1 MTKNEINNLSG
12 AAALDAISTE
22 ELAAYERLLSES
34 EEARSEAIELADTAV
49 ILGLAVQPIEP
60 PAGMRATLLAQIA
73 TMPQN
78 GVVPVEAVPTA
89 RTMDAAPLRSVGG
102 SKSAPA
108 DSAPATA
115 SATTPAER
123 KAEQR
128 WFRRPALAIASVAA
142 AVAIIAGGVS
152 VVTNFG
158 ADQNPSVSAS
168 ALEQLT
174 LASDKQEIVTDIE
187 GGGSATL
194 MYSEKLGSSAISMDG
209 TGDLSLDAVYQLWYI
224 GDDGPR
230 SAGVMPSDAE
240 GGSWQLLE
248 GEMHAGDVVG
258 VTVEPKGG
266 SEQPTTSPIVV
277 IAS

>member
-1 MTKNEINNLSG
+1 MTKDEINNLSG

-22 ELAAYERLLSES
+22 ELAAYERFLAES

-60 PAGMRATLLAQIA
+60 PAGMRASLLAQIA

-78 GVVPVEAVPTA
+78 GIVPVTAVPIE
-89 RTMDAAPLRSVGG
+89 RTVDAAPAV
-102 SKSAPA
+102 
-108 DSAPATA
+108 
-115 SATTPAER
+115 TTPVGAAER
-123 KAEQR
+123 KANSR
-128 WFRRPALAIASVAA
+128 WFQRPALAVAAAAA
-142 AVAIIAGGVS
+142 AVAIFAGGVS

-158 ADQNPSVSAS
+158 ADNNPSVSAS
-168 ALEQLT
+168 PLEQLT

-209 TGDLSLDAVYQLWYI
+209 TAEPALDKVYQLWYI

-230 SAGVMPSDAE
+230 SEIGRAHV
-240 GGSWQLLE
+240 
-248 GEMHAGDVVG
+248 
-258 VTVEPKGG
+258 
-266 SEQPTTSPIVV
+266 
-277 IAS
+277 

>member
-12 AAALDAISTE
+12 AAALDAISAD
-22 ELAAYERLLSES
+22 ELAAYERFLSES

-78 GVVPVEAVPTA
+78 GVAPIEAVPVEAVPSA

-102 SKSAPA
+102 STPAPA
-108 DSAPATA
+108 AAPATTA
-115 SATTPAER
+115 AER

-168 ALEQLT
+168 QLEQLT

-258 VTVEPKGG
+258 VTIEPKGG
-266 SEQPTTSPIVV
+266 SERPTTAPIVV